1 MSLGPAIT
9 ARRIFLPLVAL
20 ALLAGACSSTA
31 TTTTTTTTLPP
42 AEEPEKKEPPKEEP
56 TTSST
61 TTAAPSTTQPPT
73 VKEQIDEAKGKMVE
87 PEHVEGGTLSERG
100 QFLASAAGVNDPLA
114 DVMVWFYVDENGRV
128 NAYLEGPSEKLRS
141 LWIEFDAV
149 DGNGQV
155 VSETS
160 YVGSHGEG
168 PNWVATTAKGTA
180 RHVADTPPPE
190 TPDGETLGVV
200 IPTDINVSEER
211 TEISIWLYCELEN
224 GEFEFSH
231 YRLTKEQ
238 ALANAADGASVA
250 ALFSGLLGLDPGA
263 PDPLVWVP
271 LDQ

>member
-1 MSLGPAIT
+1 M
-9 ARRIFLPLVAL
+9 
-20 ALLAGACSSTA
+20 
-31 TTTTTTTTLPP
+31 
-42 AEEPEKKEPPKEEP
+42 
-56 TTSST
+56 
-61 TTAAPSTTQPPT
+61 
-73 VKEQIDEAKGKMVE
+73 KEQIDEAKGKMVE

-200 IPTDINVSEER
+200 IPTDINVSEEW

-250 ALFSGLLGLDPGA
+250 ALFSGLLGLDPNA